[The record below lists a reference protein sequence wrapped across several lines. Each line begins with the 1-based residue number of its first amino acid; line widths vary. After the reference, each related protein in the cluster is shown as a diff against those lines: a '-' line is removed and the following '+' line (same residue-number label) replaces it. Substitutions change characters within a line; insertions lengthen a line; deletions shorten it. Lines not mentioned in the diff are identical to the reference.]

1 MTRDEIFAIISEY
14 TSWDGFSPTKT
25 LDLGV
30 GLLEAF
36 EPENDETWR
45 QIIADASAGALVRQL
60 PVDWELHNRSY
71 VEGRWI
77 VVNNRDGVMGVGA
90 TPEAAVQNAFAR
102 AKADHDAAL
111 EEGEDE
117 M

>member
-1 MTRDEIFAIISEY
+1 MTRDEIFAIVAEY
-14 TSWDGFSPTKT
+14 TSWDGFSPPKT
-25 LDLGV
+25 LDLGA
-30 GLLEAF
+30 GILAAF

-77 VVNNRDGVMGVGA
+77 VVNNRDGVMGIGA
-90 TPEAAVQNAFAR
+90 TPGEAVERALAALHGPDEEAA
-102 AKADHDAAL
+102 DD
-111 EEGEDE
+111 
-117 M
+117 